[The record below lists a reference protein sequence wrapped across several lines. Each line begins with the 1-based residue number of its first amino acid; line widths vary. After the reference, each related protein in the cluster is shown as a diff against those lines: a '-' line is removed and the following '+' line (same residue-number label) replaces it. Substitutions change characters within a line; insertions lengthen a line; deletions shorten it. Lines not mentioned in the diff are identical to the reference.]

1 MGLRLVIQ
9 VRASGL
15 VPPRPRTKRSPGWGW
30 RVWSS
35 GCLALWDPEELG
47 LRESLSFPGALQ
59 TEPPISGCQRMDF
72 AGRRKP
78 LKVLEPD
85 RNCLESALGSVVGKG
100 KRDELGQV

>member
-1 MGLRLVIQ
+1 MYPQ
-9 VRASGL
+9 GL
-15 VPPRPRTKRSPGWGW
+15 VPRDPRGGGGECGPQAAF
-30 RVWSS
+30 
-35 GCLALWDPEELG
+35 ALWDPEELG

-85 RNCLESALGSVVGKG
+85 RNCLESAFRKCGWQG
-100 KRDELGQV
+100 

>member
-85 RNCLESALGSVVGKG
+85 RSCLESALGSVVGKG